1 MKQLHRADASHRRS
15 SASPA
20 AGTTVASM
28 NGNASALPITAR
40 LLIHAEKSADGSPL
54 MSALRRIGARRSGD
68 VHPASRAALRLRI
81 EDLRG
86 RRAADIEDAGTL
98 TDLSLTPGT
107 YVVTATTGHIRR
119 RYTLTLEPGLSFDL
133 YLHFVPE

>member
-1 MKQLHRADASHRRS
+1 MKQLHRADASHRRG

-28 NGNASALPITAR
+28 NGNASALPAKAR

-54 MSALRRIGARRSGD
+54 MSALRRMGARYSGD
-68 VHPASRAALRLRI
+68 VHPASSATLRLRI

-86 RRAADIEDAGTL
+86 RRAADIDDAGTL
-98 TDLSLTPGT
+98 TDVALTPGT
-107 YVVTATTGHIRR
+107 YVVTATTAHIRR